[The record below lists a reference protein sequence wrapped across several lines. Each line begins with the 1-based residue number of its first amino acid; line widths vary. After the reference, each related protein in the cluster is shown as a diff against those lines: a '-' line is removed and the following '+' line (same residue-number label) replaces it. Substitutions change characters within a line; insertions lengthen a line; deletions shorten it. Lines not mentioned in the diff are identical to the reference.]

1 MLSRIARGV
10 PRFSITSERLSLST
24 RFSSLPKLDLARRAE
39 ITKLS
44 FAAVLA
50 VGMNSPVRLLEL
62 YSYKSRLSMAPGGR
76 AGLARAACLPVRQGK
91 GGGSLPEARASRA
104 RRRPVS
110 STGQA
115 VLAIL
120 AEPTWPCSLLAP
132 CQIESQNYQL

>member
-76 AGLARAACLPVRQGK
+76 AGLAGAGR

-104 RRRPVS
+104 RRRVAS
-110 STGQA
+110 SAA
-115 VLAIL
+115 V
-120 AEPTWPCSLLAP
+120 
-132 CQIESQNYQL
+132 